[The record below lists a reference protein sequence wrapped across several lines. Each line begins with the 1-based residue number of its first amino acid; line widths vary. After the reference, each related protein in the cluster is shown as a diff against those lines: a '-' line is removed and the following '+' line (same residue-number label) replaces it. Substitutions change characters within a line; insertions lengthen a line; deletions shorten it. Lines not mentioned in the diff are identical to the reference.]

1 MDRII
6 TSLGLMGI
14 GVADGVDVSSMSIAV
29 GSEVACGA
37 QPIKVKPM
45 KTAIKSKLILL
56 LVVII
61 RLTADR

>member
-1 MDRII
+1 
-6 TSLGLMGI
+6 MGI